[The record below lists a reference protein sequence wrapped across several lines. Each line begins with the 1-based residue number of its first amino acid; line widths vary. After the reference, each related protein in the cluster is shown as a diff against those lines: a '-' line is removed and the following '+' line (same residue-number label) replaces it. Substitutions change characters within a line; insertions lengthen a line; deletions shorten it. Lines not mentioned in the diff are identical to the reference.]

1 MQIMAL
7 KEPGGR
13 RHGDVFSADEQ
24 AILRFTDLL
33 TSYPGNVDD
42 EDLEHGEGGRQGNH
56 REPDRFHRVRP
67 VPEPHHVGARGGG
80 SQRQRQCAD
89 PHARAQDPPGHRCHS
104 LPLPQVLPSAF
115 RSAGQRETSPRQPD
129 PRFS

>member
-1 MQIMAL
+1 VQIMAL

-42 EDLEHGEGGRQGNH
+42 EDLEVLGGHLDAEQIIELVATIATANWTNRINDGL
-56 REPDRFHRVRP
+56 RTPI
-67 VPEPHHVGARGGG
+67 
-80 SQRQRQCAD
+80 
-89 PHARAQDPPGHRCHS
+89 
-104 LPLPQVLPSAF
+104 
-115 RSAGQRETSPRQPD
+115 T
-129 PRFS
+129 